1 MSQRPDKRVVAGWE
15 LTAPLLSVRCVPDPF
30 MYLSLILTVILLL
43 LAKSAT
49 AAADNRKRGIRRFA
63 FQFFSN
69 ITTDL
74 SQECYEKRY
83 EKYQVIDACKFIYT
97 CVHLG

>member
-15 LTAPLLSVRCVPDPF
+15 LTAPLLLVGCVPNLF
-30 MYLSLILTVILLL
+30 MYLSLILTVILL

-69 ITTDL
+69 ITTDP

-83 EKYQVIDACKFIYT
+83 EK
-97 CVHLG
+97 